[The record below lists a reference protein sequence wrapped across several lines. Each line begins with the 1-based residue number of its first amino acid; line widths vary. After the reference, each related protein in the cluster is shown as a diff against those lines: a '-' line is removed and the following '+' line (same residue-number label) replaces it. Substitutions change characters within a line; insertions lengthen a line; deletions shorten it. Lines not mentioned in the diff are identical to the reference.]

1 MTAKLN
7 ELKDIFIYHYK
18 QKENSRLSAVLYEI
32 IICER
37 DLMSHFEIESKIFV
51 PSVESLENNLRSLLK
66 SEGVQEN
73 DYENENNQ
81 LSMLSEREK
90 EIIIGV
96 AYGKVNKE
104 IADELCI
111 SVHTV
116 ATHRRN
122 ICTKLGIHSSAGLTI
137 FAIINHLVNL
147 NDVKPI

>member
-1 MTAKLN
+1 
-7 ELKDIFIYHYK
+7 
-18 QKENSRLSAVLYEI
+18 
-32 IICER
+32 
-37 DLMSHFEIESKIFV
+37 MSHFEIESKIFV